1 MIKIRLLIASVLLF
15 FLADSR
21 AADDSAKAAPKEPK
35 TLSVFPLG
43 GERGTTFEVSVR
55 GQHMEGT
62 YGAWFECDD
71 VKVRFLKL
79 EEIRE
84 AAPDELVE
92 RDPQAKQ
99 TELAGH
105 RARLQVRI
113 GEDAEVGLHRFR
125 IVTPRGM
132 SNALNFQ
139 VVREPV
145 VLEREAEEQQAVQAP
160 VVIAGTTKANGE
172 LDLYSFQAKEG
183 EQFHFQTFT
192 SFPIYIPYSAEA
204 ELNLYAPTGS
214 WFDPD
219 RLLRLPWESRP
230 LSWVPVLQSRRQG
243 WGAQFAVFPMPTHRF
258 RKAGRYLVS
267 MGSFLGEGNPDF
279 VYLLRIGT
287 EPPDSSTIL
296 GQPAH
301 PDPADWLERDSGA
314 YAQHGAFH
322 KTLESDR
329 LKVLAA
335 RSVGPASGTGAAEA
349 EPESRREA
357 ARARVVSQLQEQ
369 EPNDSKGPEVPT
381 AVLLEGTI
389 DPPGDVDS
397 YRFRAKAGEGLV
409 FEVETPQAAPP
420 QFNPWI
426 RVWNPEGEEVFNNI
440 HFEYGGDG
448 DDVSKSTERKTV
460 FTFQEDG
467 IYELQIRDLTS
478 RRGGSDLAYRLM
490 IRPKIPHVG
499 RVEYVLGVKGRRLG
513 PTTDRVNLEP
523 GQSKTFTVV
532 CDMEEGFEGGVA
544 VSAENL
550 PSGVRVLPATPAPY
564 TDSLLLGAYYFPMGL
579 ESGNIGDI
587 TRFRPVRKGVTMAF
601 VADADAAASG
611 MPQLV
616 RLWAQ
621 PMSGDRTGV
630 RLPLGQVP
638 IMTLATGQSAAAAE
652 GKKEYEQ

>member
-1 MIKIRLLIASVLLF
+1 MFKIRLLIASSLLF

-21 AADDSAKAAPKEPK
+21 AVDDSGKAAPKEPK

-43 GERGTTFEVSVR
+43 GQRGTTIEVSVR

-62 YGAWFECDD
+62 YAAWFERDG
-71 VKVRFLKL
+71 VEVRFLGL

-84 AAPDELVE
+84 AAPDELVV

-105 RARLQVRI
+105 RARLQFRI
-113 GEDAEVGLHRFR
+113 GEDARVGLHRFR
-125 IVTPRGM
+125 VVTPRGM

-139 VVREPV
+139 VVRDPV
-145 VLEREAEEQQAVQAP
+145 VLERDAEEQQAVQAP
-160 VVIAGTTKANGE
+160 VVIAGTTKTNGE
-172 LDLYSFQAKEG
+172 LDLYSFQAEEG

-214 WFDPD
+214 WFDPG

-258 RKAGRYLVS
+258 KKAGRYLVS

-279 VYLLRIGT
+279 VYLLRIST
-287 EPPDSSTIL
+287 DPPDPSTIM

-322 KTLESDR
+322 QPLESDR

-335 RSVGPASGTGAAEA
+335 RSVGPASGTGAAEGEA
-349 EPESRREA
+349 ESPHEA
-357 ARARVVSQLQEQ
+357 ARDRVVSQLKEQ

-467 IYELQIRDLTS
+467 IYRLQIRDLTS

-490 IRPKIPHVG
+490 IRPTIPHVG

-601 VADADAAASG
+601 VADADATASG

-621 PMSGDRTGV
+621 PMSGDRTGH

-638 IMTLATGQSAAAAE
+638 IMMLATGQSAAAAE

>member
-1 MIKIRLLIASVLLF
+1 MFKIRLLIASSLLF

-43 GERGTTFEVSVR
+43 GQRGTTIEVSVR
-55 GQHMEGT
+55 GQHMEET

-71 VKVRFLKL
+71 VEVRFLGL

-84 AAPDELVE
+84 SAPDELVE

-105 RARLQVRI
+105 RARLQLRI
-113 GEDAEVGLHRFR
+113 GEDAAVGLHRFR

-139 VVREPV
+139 VFSEPL
-145 VLEREAEEQQAVQAP
+145 VLEQEAVKQQAVQAP
-160 VVIAGTTKANGE
+160 VVIAGATKANGE
-172 LDLYSFQAKEG
+172 LDWYAFQAEAG

-258 RKAGRYLVS
+258 REAGRYLVS

-279 VYLLRIGT
+279 VYLVRIAT
-287 EPPDSSTIL
+287 EPPDASTVM

-322 KTLESDR
+322 KPLESDR

-335 RSVGPASGTGAAEA
+335 RGVAPATGSGNAES
-349 EPESRREA
+349 EPESRQEA
-357 ARARVVSQLQEQ
+357 ARDRVVSQMQEQ

-397 YRFRAKAGEGLV
+397 YRFRVKAGEGLV

-420 QFNPWI
+420 NSIPGSGSGTR
-426 RVWNPEGEEVFNNI
+426 RVR
-440 HFEYGGDG
+440 
-448 DDVSKSTERKTV
+448 KSSTTSTSNTAGTATTSANRRSERRSSPSRKTGS
-460 FTFQEDG
+460 TGSRSG
-467 IYELQIRDLTS
+467 I
-478 RRGGSDLAYRLM
+478 
-490 IRPKIPHVG
+490 
-499 RVEYVLGVKGRRLG
+499 
-513 PTTDRVNLEP
+513 
-523 GQSKTFTVV
+523 
-532 CDMEEGFEGGVA
+532 
-544 VSAENL
+544 
-550 PSGVRVLPATPAPY
+550 
-564 TDSLLLGAYYFPMGL
+564 
-579 ESGNIGDI
+579 
-587 TRFRPVRKGVTMAF
+587 
-601 VADADAAASG
+601 
-611 MPQLV
+611 
-616 RLWAQ
+616 
-621 PMSGDRTGV
+621 
-630 RLPLGQVP
+630 
-638 IMTLATGQSAAAAE
+638 
-652 GKKEYEQ
+652 